1 MTRHL
6 DIDDTLFLRAL
17 RGSEFEA
24 YAALLAEADALHH
37 AEVSKQIPKLI
48 KPANRA
54 RPSREDFFH
63 ALKDP
68 HQMLDAAVVDE
79 DVAGFIHAV
88 VFDRA
93 ENRAHEANRVARIE
107 LIVVKETH
115 RRAGIGRR
123 LIERAQRWAI
133 TKQAD
138 ALILNCYAFNIV
150 AARLYEK
157 TGFSV
162 LEKMYAVKL
171 V

>member
-6 DIDDTLFLRAL
+6 NRDDAPFLRAL
-17 RGSEFEA
+17 RGCEFEA
-24 YAALLAEADALHH
+24 YAALLAEADTLHH

-48 KPANRA
+48 KPADRA
-54 RPSREDFFH
+54 QPSHEDFFH

-68 HQMLDAAVVDE
+68 DQMLDAAVLKG

-115 RRAGIGRR
+115 RRAGIGRL
-123 LIERAQRWAI
+123 LIERAQTWAI
-133 TKQAD
+133 SKQAD
-138 ALILNCYAFNIV
+138 ALVLNCYAFNII

-162 LEKMYAVKL
+162 LEKMYAVPLK
-171 V
+171 